1 MPTKYKKMSREEQE
15 LFRDNIVLAVKHGHE
30 TTKKLKK
37 FLKTKRSQEDIRY
50 HALELVKDGKL
61 LNLQE
66 KPRCKLYFAIPSSTT
81 KVNFQKVNKPTPS
94 RKEAYAIVEADVR
107 ARAEVLQVQLDGML
121 EFLKL
126 LPSLQG

>member
-1 MPTKYKKMSREEQE
+1 MAKKSKKMNREAQA
-15 LFRDNIVLAVKHGHE
+15 LFRDELVLAVKHGHE
-30 TTKKLKK
+30 TTSKIKK
-37 FLKTKRSQEDIRY
+37 FLKTKKTQEDIRY

-61 LNLQE
+61 VNLQE